1 MAIIPLRPPS
11 PASAVPPVAYI
22 FSALLVILAVLA
34 AGAGQGNPVSVVL
47 AALLVLG
54 AIALP
59 AWLKMVDQWQR
70 AVVLRLGRYQGL
82 RGPGLFFLIPFFETI
97 AVLIDVRIRT
107 TEIRAEEALTRDT
120 VSIAMEAI
128 VFWQVRDPAR
138 AATEV
143 ENFVVAVEQ
152 VAQTSLREIIGA
164 RDLTSLLTNR
174 AAADAELR
182 TVIAR
187 KTERWGVEVSSVEI
201 KDIGIP
207 PSLQDAMSRQAQA
220 EREKQARETLA
231 SAEIVVAE
239 KVREAAAIY
248 AADPVALKLRQM
260 NLVYEMNK
268 ERGTTILIPTDLAAA
283 LGGVLTPP

>member
-1 MAIIPLRPPS
+1 MAIMPVRTVS
-11 PASAVPPVAYI
+11 AGSAVPSVAYI
-22 FSALLVILAVLA
+22 FSGLLVVAAVLVV
-34 AGAGQGNPVSVVL
+34 GAGQGHPVSVVL
-47 AALLVLG
+47 AAVLVLA

-97 AVLIDVRIRT
+97 AVLVDVRIRT

-128 VFWQVRDPAR
+128 VFWQVRDPAK

-164 RDLTSLLTNR
+164 RDLSALLTDR

-182 TVIAR
+182 AVIAR

-207 PSLQDAMSRQAQA
+207 PNLQDAMSRQAQA

-231 SAEIVVAE
+231 SAEIVVAQ

-268 ERGTTILIPTDLAAA
+268 ERGTTILIPTELAAA
-283 LGGVLTPP
+283 LGGVFTPP